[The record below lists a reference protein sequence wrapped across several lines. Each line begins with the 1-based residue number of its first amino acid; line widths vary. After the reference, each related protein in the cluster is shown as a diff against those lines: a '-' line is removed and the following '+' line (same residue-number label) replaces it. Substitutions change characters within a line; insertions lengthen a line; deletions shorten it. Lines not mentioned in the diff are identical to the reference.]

1 MTRILIRAVIFLGTA
16 ALGLLVAAAVVP
28 GVRLSVSGFLIAVA
42 VFALAQSIL
51 APFIFN
57 VARKYAPAM
66 LGGIGL
72 VSTFVALLIATWF
85 PEGLRISGVSSWI
98 SATLVVWIVTAL
110 GAWLLPLV
118 LLKKRVGGRT
128 ASTP

>member
-1 MTRILIRAVIFLGTA
+1 MLIRAVIFLGTA